1 MNKLGKAVVIVGL
14 GLSLVGCGTEEAAK
28 DTSKKTANPTEKVE
42 IVETKKEDVY
52 FKDDTLKIDMA
63 TVKILSTEVLEP
75 SKEYFREKPQLV
87 FTYETTNDSKEP
99 LNGMT

>member
-14 GLSLVGCGTEEAAK
+14 GLSLVGCGTEEAAQ
-28 DTSKKTANPTEKVE
+28 DTPKKTANPTEKVE

-63 TVKILSTEVLEP
+63 TSQDP
-75 SKEYFREKPQLV
+75 FDRSA
-87 FTYETTNDSKEP
+87 
-99 LNGMT
+99 